1 MKTSP
6 VTPEDLA
13 RSVLS
18 VPPLCLTAD
27 LALAEAENKKLVR
40 HIEAGGVST
49 ILWGGNAQLQHWA
62 PSRYGEFLAMAEAT
76 AAAGSWV
83 IPSVGPDYG
92 KLMDEAKALKGTRFP
107 CAMLLPMPAHTT
119 PAGVLRGLL
128 DFVQASGKPAI
139 LYVRQANYVDPE
151 AAAKLVAGGEI
162 VAIKYAVTV
171 PDMRKDAYLES
182 LISALGRERLASGF
196 GELPAVPHLDAYRLQ
211 GFTSGSVCIAPR
223 RSMRVLAALKARR
236 IDEADRL
243 LEPIRPLEALR
254 EKISPIRVIHE
265 AVRLAGVADT
275 GPILPMLSNVEPE
288 LHGAIG
294 KAALALLEAE
304 AELDGPQVAAAE

>member
-1 MKTSP
+1 MPISRASSRP
-6 VTPEDLA
+6 
-13 RSVLS
+13 
-18 VPPLCLTAD
+18 
-27 LALAEAENKKLVR
+27 
-40 HIEAGGVST
+40 
-49 ILWGGNAQLQHWA
+49 WA
-62 PSRYGEFLAMAEAT
+62 
-76 AAAGSWV
+76 
-83 IPSVGPDYG
+83 
-92 KLMDEAKALKGTRFP
+92 
-107 CAMLLPMPAHTT
+107 
-119 PAGVLRGLL
+119 
-128 DFVQASGKPAI
+128 ASGI
-139 LYVRQANYVDPE
+139 
-151 AAAKLVAGGEI
+151 
-162 VAIKYAVTV
+162 
-171 PDMRKDAYLES
+171 
-182 LISALGRERLASGF
+182 ASGF

-288 LHGAIG
+288 LHAAIG